1 MGWGRFFLLG
11 DLGQQLD
18 LADQKNEIDSLR
30 AELQRS
36 RASAGGGAA
45 DIARLQAENDEL
57 RLYLAA
63 VVRLLISKGVVSR
76 EEMKQVVDAV
86 DAEDGVRDGRYK
98 GKVE

>member
-1 MGWGRFFLLG
+1 MGWGRFLFEVS
-11 DLGQQLD
+11 QQLD
-18 LADQKNEIDSLR
+18 LANQKNQINDLR
-30 AELQRS
+30 KELS
-36 RASAGGGAA
+36 RNRAAPGGPAA
-45 DIARLQAENDEL
+45 DLASLQAENDEL

-86 DAEDGVRDGRYK
+86 DAEDGVRDGKYK

>member
-1 MGWGRFFLLG
+1 MGWGRFLFEAS
-11 DLGQQLD
+11 QQLD
-18 LADQKNEIDSLR
+18 LADQRNKIENLR
-30 AELQRS
+30 EELRKS
-36 RASAGGGAA
+36 RALPGGPAA
-45 DIARLQAENDEL
+45 DIASLQAENDEL

-86 DAEDGVRDGRYK
+86 DAEDGVRDGKYK